1 MRVQFFALLRKD
13 AGTGVAEVSAG
24 PATAEVG
31 GLVAALSARFGPA
44 FDRWVL
50 DENRDLRP
58 DIIVLVNGRNVR
70 FLDGLRTPLKEE
82 DEVAIFPP
90 VAGG

>member
-1 MRVQFFALLRKD
+1 MRVRFFALLRKD
-13 AGTGVAEVSAG
+13 TGTGLAEVSA
-24 PATAEVG
+24 AEDVG
-31 GLVAALSARFGPA
+31 GLLAALSARFGPA
-44 FDRWVL
+44 FDRWVI
-50 DENRDLRP
+50 DENGDLRP

-70 FLDGLRTPLKEE
+70 FLGGLRTPLKED

>member
-1 MRVQFFALLRKD
+1 MRVRFFALLRKD
-13 AGTGVAEVSAG
+13 AGTDMVEVPEAENVAELL
-24 PATAEVG
+24 AT
-31 GLVAALSARFGPA
+31 LSARYGAA
-44 FDRWVL
+44 FDRWVI
-50 DENRDLRP
+50 DEEGNLRP

-70 FLDGLRTPLKEE
+70 FLDGMRTPLKDR